1 MLRRTALSQDRRAV
15 AMLQPGARLKVHSVF
30 ERALNLVDVQGNLLT
45 LLGPRGGNGPA
56 TLVLD
61 AGPTEGL
68 QQPWPGSGQPV
79 RVDWGGHLTVGRW
92 LNVRRTTVALWRP
105 ELTLTPT
112 LVQPLQ
118 RRANLHIAIILA
130 GRPGSDGL
138 GGLLAHRA
146 ALLAEPPVVPPPDL
160 PPLLAAAWVAVVEL
174 LPAWRRGDAAAV
186 GRAARRLIGL
196 GPGQTPSGDDLLA
209 GLIVASRRLD
219 PADPRWDAFAAALVA
234 AAGGRTTDLG
244 FARLRYAAEGEL
256 DERSE
261 QVISALLSG
270 DPSTV
275 ERSTRQLLGYG
286 HSSGLDTLV
295 GLILGIEV
303 GSPATPNP

>member
-1 MLRRTALSQDRRAV
+1 MLQRMALSQDRRAV

-30 ERALNLVDVQGNLLT
+30 ERALNLVDARGNLLT

-61 AGPTEGL
+61 AAPTEGL
-68 QQPWPGSGQPV
+68 QPPWPGSGQPAQ
-79 RVDWGGHLTVGRW
+79 VDWGGHLTVGRW
-92 LNVRRTTVALWRP
+92 LNVRRTTVAIWRP
-105 ELTLTPT
+105 ELTPT
-112 LVQPLQ
+112 LAHPLQ
-118 RRANLHIAIILA
+118 RRANLGVAITLA
-130 GRPGSDGL
+130 RRAGSDGL

-146 ALLAEPPVVPPPDL
+146 ALLTEPAVVPPPDL
-160 PPLLAAAWVAVVEL
+160 PPILAAVWSALVEL

-186 GRAARRLIGL
+186 GMAARRLIGL

-209 GLIVASRRLD
+209 GLIVASRRLE

-234 AAGGRTTDLG
+234 AARGRTTDLG

-256 DERSE
+256 DERAE
-261 QVISALLSG
+261 QVITALLAG
-270 DPSTV
+270 DPATV

-286 HSSGLDTLV
+286 HTSGLDTLV
-295 GLILGIEV
+295 GLVLGIGV
-303 GSPATPNP
+303 DSPATLNG